1 MEVQSYYY
9 NCSPEYIKQIS
20 DELQGQVLRLIARLP
35 RRQVQSELNSDVWWL
50 FTSRGWSYDSIPSSV
65 GKTGS
70 PELHVQSDRNK
81 AKRQNIRDLCLT
93 STTMGTQWR
102 SDFANTFEGKLVQVE
117 AQFGKLDAMFK
128 DFCGF
133 KIAYAEKRLA
143 LGIEIVLSDPMRY
156 FEHPRRSVSEMA
168 NFDMAKN
175 TLTTIGMD
183 VPIWL
188 IGIDA

>member
-1 MEVQSYYY
+1 MDVQSYYH

-20 DELQGQVLRLIARLP
+20 DDLQGHILRLVARLP
-35 RRQVQSELNSDVWWL
+35 KRQVQSELSSDVWWL
-50 FTSRGWSYDSIPSSV
+50 FTSRGWSYGSIPASV
-65 GKTGS
+65 GKTGA
-70 PELHVQSDRNK
+70 PELHVQSDRAK

-93 STTMGTQWR
+93 STTLDTQWR
-102 SDFANTFEGKLVQVE
+102 SDFANLFEGNLVQIE

-133 KIAYAEKRLA
+133 RIAYAEKRLA
-143 LGIEIVLSDPMRY
+143 LGIEIVLSYPMRY
-156 FEHPRRSVSEMA
+156 FDHPRRSVSEMA

-188 IGIDA
+188 IGIDG